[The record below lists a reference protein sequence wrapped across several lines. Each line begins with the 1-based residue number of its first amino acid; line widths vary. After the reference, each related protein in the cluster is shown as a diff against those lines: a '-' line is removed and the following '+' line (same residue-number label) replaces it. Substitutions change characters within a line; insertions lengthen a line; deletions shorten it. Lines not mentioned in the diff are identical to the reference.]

1 MSNPFLHNPHPS
13 PSEEYDELPL
23 PTIPVS
29 LTPDISNRHSL
40 EREPTADVIQ
50 YETGLEAP
58 GLHTPLQTPAEEL
71 PESAFFSPA
80 PPPESEPQPNPIRSP
95 RVRFRSISR
104 SISQRYHGIPTDSH
118 RIFSDQSDASRH
130 PLLPPVD
137 LNDVPLSGSVTPP
150 APTHSRH
157 AGLAGGRTP
166 EGPGEPHDGV
176 DPEKQHWRA
185 PEVER
190 TGSTIDRFRAA
201 GQLLRQKTVRLT
213 ERLGRP
219 VDEGEALNASMLPDD
234 LETGISAEELQ
245 ARRARR
251 DADRLRALE
260 AGEEPIEPP
269 PSAEAHRL
277 VRSMTQA
284 QGHLRSRRPR
294 GAYQRSGQTTPEGML
309 REFAARRRS
318 SGFGGAGS
326 GILSQLLK
334 LHASQTNSSSRA
346 GSVITDDSDSETQV
360 SSGATTPKK
369 GMLTPPMP
377 VSMPPSGSATPRKE
391 KLKWYKKSAHRS
403 TSSLVDA
410 SMNLSRA
417 SLPAGAA
424 EALQPPGKKHKRN
437 KRRTRLEDEIR
448 VTVHIAEIL
457 ARQRYIMQ
465 LCRALMRYGAPTH
478 RLEEYM
484 QMTARVL
491 EVSGQFLYLPGCMIM
506 SFDDPTTRTAE
517 VKLVRMVQGVDLGRL
532 ADTHNVYKNVVHDLI
547 GVEEA
552 TQELDEIMQRKP
564 RFNKWI
570 LVLMYGF
577 ASAAVGPFAFEARP
591 IDMPI
596 IFFLGCLVGFMQH
609 VLAPRSILYSN
620 VFEVTAAV
628 LISFLA
634 RAFGSI
640 RVTRNGASEELF
652 CFSAMAQSSIALILP
667 GFMVLCSSLEL
678 QSHQMIAGSIRMVYA
693 IIYSLFL
700 GYGITVGTT
709 IYGLMDTNATS
720 STTCSSLNI
729 YGSEYARKF
738 PFVAIYAVFL
748 AIVNHGKWK
757 QMPVMV
763 FIAVSGY
770 VTNYFSTTKLG
781 SNSEVAN
788 TVGAFTIGVLGNLY
802 SRLWHGHAATAIL
815 PGIFVLVPSGLASSG
830 ALISGIKYADEVR
843 QNIQNGNSSATSS
856 SSDTS
861 VASLGFG
868 MIQVAIGITVGL
880 FIAALVVYPYGK
892 RRTGLF
898 SF

>member
-1 MSNPFLHNPHPS
+1 MSGITNPHPS
-13 PSEEYDELPL
+13 PNEEYEEYPL
-23 PTIPVS
+23 PIILNDNLDP
-29 LTPDISNRHSL
+29 LPNPDRQSL
-40 EREPTADVIQ
+40 EREATVDARQ
-50 YETGLEAP
+50 YDAGLEP
-58 GLHTPLQTPAEEL
+58 VDTR
-71 PESAFFSPA
+71 
-80 PPPESEPQPNPIRSP
+80 IRSP
-95 RVRFRSISR
+95 RNRVRFRSLSVR
-104 SISQRYHGIPTDSH
+104 RNDSQD
-118 RIFSDQSDASRH
+118 DADPSAS
-130 PLLPPVD
+130 PLLPPAE
-137 LNDVPLSGSVTPP
+137 NDYRLTGTVTSP
-150 APTHSRH
+150 ARTHSRH
-157 AGLAGGRTP
+157 GSGLANVRTP
-166 EGPGEPHDGV
+166 DESHAETESEKPHGFLPTMD
-176 DPEKQHWRA
+176 
-185 PEVER
+185 R
-190 TGSTIDRFRAA
+190 TTSARDRFRAA
-201 GQLLRQKTVRLT
+201 GHLLHEKTVRLT

-219 VDEGEALNASMLPDD
+219 PDEGEALNASYIPDD
-234 LETGISAEELQ
+234 FDSGIPLEELQ
-245 ARRARR
+245 ARRARH
-251 DADRLRALE
+251 DADRLRAME
-260 AGEEPIEPP
+260 SGETLIEPP

-277 VRSMTQA
+277 VRSMTMVQD
-284 QGHLRSRRPR
+284 QLRKRKPQS
-294 GAYQRSGQTTPEGML
+294 AYQRSGQTTPEGL
-309 REFAARRRS
+309 IKDFAQRRRS
-318 SGFGGAGS
+318 SGFGGGS
-326 GILSQLLK
+326 GILSQLLR
-334 LHASQTNSSSRA
+334 LQATQTGGSSRA
-346 GSVITDDSDSETQV
+346 ESVITDDSDSETQV
-360 SSGATTPKK
+360 SSGMTTPKK
-369 GMLTPPMP
+369 GSLSPTITPSAPT
-377 VSMPPSGSATPRKE
+377 SGSATPRKE

-403 TSSLVDA
+403 TSSLVNA
-410 SMNLSRA
+410 SMNLSSA
-417 SLPAGAA
+417 SLPGAVDIAAG
-424 EALQPPGKKHKRN
+424 PPRKRKRN
-437 KRRTRLEDEIR
+437 KRKTRLEDEIR
-448 VTVHIAEIL
+448 VTVHIAEII

-552 TQELDEIMQRKP
+552 THELDEIMQRKP

-570 LVLMYGF
+570 LVLMYGL
-577 ASAAVGPFAFEARP
+577 ASTTVGPFAFQARP

-596 IFFLGCLVGFMQH
+596 IFCLGCIVGLMQH
-609 VLAPRSILYSN
+609 VIAPRSTLYSN

-628 LISFLA
+628 LTSFLA
-634 RAFGSI
+634 RALGSI
-640 RVTRNGASEELF
+640 KVTRNGTTEELF

-709 IYGLMDTNATS
+709 IYGLMDGNATS
-720 STTCSSLNI
+720 ATTCSGLDV
-729 YGSEYARKF
+729 YGSTYLRQF
-738 PFVAIYAVFL
+738 PFVAIYAIFL

-770 VTNYFSTTKLG
+770 VANYFSTTKLG
-781 SNSEVAN
+781 SQSEVAN

-802 SRLWHGHAATAIL
+802 SRVWHGHAATAIL

-830 ALISGIKYADEVR
+830 SLIAGIQYADEVR
-843 QNIQNGNSSATSS
+843 QNLDTNGTSS
-856 SSDTS
+856 TTSALSETS

-892 RRTGLF
+892 KRTGLF

>member
-1 MSNPFLHNPHPS
+1 MSGITNPHPS
-13 PSEEYDELPL
+13 PNEEYAEYPL
-23 PTIPVS
+23 PIIV
-29 LTPDISNRHSL
+29 TPDRHSL
-40 EREPTADVIQ
+40 EREATADAQQ
-50 YETGLEAP
+50 YDVGLAAGVQA
-58 GLHTPLQTPAEEL
+58 GLQVD
-71 PESAFFSPA
+71 PE
-80 PPPESEPQPNPIRSP
+80 PERGSRIRPSH
-95 RVRFRSISR
+95 RVRFRSLSLR
-104 SISQRYHGIPTDSH
+104 RNELPDDPSAR
-118 RIFSDQSDASRH
+118 
-130 PLLPPVD
+130 PLLPPADV
-137 LNDVPLSGSVTPP
+137 DVPLAGSITPP
-150 APTHSRH
+150 APAHSRQGS
-157 AGLAGGRTP
+157 GLSTAHSPDEFAQSEKHDFAPTMDRT
-166 EGPGEPHDGV
+166 
-176 DPEKQHWRA
+176 
-185 PEVER
+185 
-190 TGSTIDRFRAA
+190 TSTRERFRAA
-201 GQLLRQKTVRLT
+201 GHLLHQKTQRLT

-219 VDEGEALNASMLPDD
+219 PDEGEALNASYIPDD
-234 LETGISAEELQ
+234 FDSGIPLEELQ
-245 ARRARR
+245 ARRAKH
-251 DADRLRALE
+251 DADRARALE
-260 AGEEPIEPP
+260 NGEDLIEPP
-269 PSAEAHRL
+269 ASAEAHRL
-277 VRSMTQA
+277 VRSMTMVQD
-284 QGHLRSRRPR
+284 QLRKRKPQSAYHR
-294 GAYQRSGQTTPEGML
+294 GGQSGQTTPELLFKG
-309 REFAARRRS
+309 FAQRRRS
-318 SGFGGAGS
+318 SGLSGGS

-334 LHASQTNSSSRA
+334 LQATQTGSSSRA
-346 GSVITDDSDSETQV
+346 ESVITDDSDSETQV
-360 SSGATTPKK
+360 SSGVNTPRK
-369 GMLTPPMP
+369 GSLSPLITPSAPT
-377 VSMPPSGSATPRKE
+377 SGSATPRKE
-391 KLKWYKKSAHRS
+391 KLKWYKKPNHHS
-403 TSSLVDA
+403 TASLVNA
-410 SMNLSRA
+410 SMNLSSA
-417 SLPAGAA
+417 SLPGAVDAAAG
-424 EALQPPGKKHKRN
+424 PPQKRKKN
-437 KRRTRLEDEIR
+437 KRKTRLEDEIR
-448 VTVHIAEIL
+448 VTVHIAEII

-552 TQELDEIMQRKP
+552 THELDEIMQRKP

-570 LVLMYGF
+570 LVLMYGL
-577 ASAAVGPFAFEARP
+577 ASTTVGPFAFQARP

-596 IFFLGCLVGFMQH
+596 IFCLGCIVGLMQH
-609 VLAPRSILYSN
+609 VLAPKSTLYSN

-628 LISFLA
+628 LTSFLA
-634 RAFGSI
+634 RALGSI
-640 RVTRNGASEELF
+640 KVVRGGETEELF

-709 IYGLMDTNATS
+709 IYGLMDDNATS
-720 STTCSSLNI
+720 QTSCSGLDV
-729 YGSEYARKF
+729 YGSTYLRQF

-770 VTNYFSTTKLG
+770 IANYFSTTVLG
-781 SNSEVAN
+781 SQSEVAN

-802 SRLWHGHAATAIL
+802 SRVWHGHAATAIL

-830 ALISGIKYADEVR
+830 SLIAGIKYADEVR
-843 QNIQNGNSSATSS
+843 SNLDKNGTSS
-856 SSDTS
+856 STSALTETS

-880 FIAALVVYPYGK
+880 FIAALVVYPFGK
-892 RRTGLF
+892 KRTGLF

>member
-1 MSNPFLHNPHPS
+1 MSGITNPHPS
-13 PSEEYDELPL
+13 PNEEYAEYPL
-23 PTIPVS
+23 PIIE
-29 LTPDISNRHSL
+29 LSNPGDRQSL
-40 EREPTADVIQ
+40 EREATADAHH
-50 YETGLEAP
+50 YDTLE
-58 GLHTPLQTPAEEL
+58 
-71 PESAFFSPA
+71 
-80 PPPESEPQPNPIRSP
+80 PPERGIRSP
-95 RVRFRSISR
+95 RVRFRSMSLRRNESR
-104 SISQRYHGIPTDSH
+104 DVTEP
-118 RIFSDQSDASRH
+118 SDLSR
-130 PLLPPVD
+130 PLLPPAD
-137 LNDVPLSGSVTPP
+137 LSEVPLSGTITPP

-157 AGLAGGRTP
+157 GSGLANVRTSD
-166 EGPGEPHDGV
+166 ENQSEKHDFAT
-176 DPEKQHWRA
+176 DIH
-185 PEVER
+185 R
-190 TGSTIDRFRAA
+190 TTSAKDRFRAA
-201 GQLLRQKTVRLT
+201 GQLLRQKTARLT

-219 VDEGEALNASMLPDD
+219 PDEGEALNASYIPDD
-234 LETGISAEELQ
+234 FDSGIPLEELQ
-245 ARRARR
+245 ARRARH
-251 DADRLRALE
+251 DADRARALE
-260 AGEEPIEPP
+260 NGEELHEPP
-269 PSAEAHRL
+269 ASAEAHRL
-277 VRSMTQA
+277 VRSMTMVQD
-284 QGHLRSRRPR
+284 QLRKRKPQS
-294 GAYQRSGQTTPEGML
+294 AYQRSGQTTPEGL
-309 REFAARRRS
+309 IKDFAQRRRS
-318 SGFGGAGS
+318 SGFGGGS

-334 LHASQTNSSSRA
+334 LQASTTGGSSRPE
-346 GSVITDDSDSETQV
+346 SVITDDSDSDTQV
-360 SSGATTPKK
+360 SSGMTTPKK
-369 GMLTPPMP
+369 GSRSPTITP
-377 VSMPPSGSATPRKE
+377 SMPTSGAATPRKE
-391 KLKWYKKSAHRS
+391 KLKWYKKPAHRS
-403 TSSLVDA
+403 TSSLVNA
-410 SMNLSRA
+410 SMNLSTA
-417 SLPAGAA
+417 SLPAVADVTPGA
-424 EALQPPGKKHKRN
+424 
-437 KRRTRLEDEIR
+437 KRRKAKRKTRLEDEIR
-448 VTVHIAEIL
+448 VTVHIAEII

-552 TQELDEIMQRKP
+552 THELDEIMQRKP

-570 LVLMYGF
+570 LVVMYGL
-577 ASAAVGPFAFEARP
+577 ASSSVGPFAFSARP
-591 IDMPI
+591 IDMPL
-596 IFFLGCLVGFMQH
+596 IFCLGCLVGMMQH
-609 VLAPRSILYSN
+609 VLAPKSTLYSN

-628 LISFLA
+628 LTSFLA

-640 RVTRNGASEELF
+640 KVTRNGQSEELF

-709 IYGLMDTNATS
+709 IYGLMDGNATS
-720 STTCSSLNI
+720 SSTCSGLDV
-729 YGSEYARKF
+729 YGSTYLRQF
-738 PFVAIYAVFL
+738 PFVAIYAIFL

-770 VTNYFSTTKLG
+770 IANYFSTTKLG
-781 SNSEVAN
+781 SQSEVAN

-830 ALISGIKYADEVR
+830 SLIAGIRYADEVR
-843 QNIQNGNSSATSS
+843 QNLKNNGTSS
-856 SSDTS
+856 SASVLSETS

-880 FIAALVVYPYGK
+880 FIAALVVYPFGK
-892 RRTGLF
+892 KRTGLF

>member
-1 MSNPFLHNPHPS
+1 MSTPINTPLPS
-13 PSEEYDELPL
+13 PNEEYDEFPLLPEDLTVPL
-23 PTIPVS
+23 PSPVLPVTGHAVVPDPFQSETRHADPVAAFSAEPENGPTPVTEPVS
-29 LTPDISNRHSL
+29 QPLATP
-40 EREPTADVIQ
+40 
-50 YETGLEAP
+50 ETE
-58 GLHTPLQTPAEEL
+58 
-71 PESAFFSPA
+71 
-80 PPPESEPQPNPIRSP
+80 QPRTRSP
-95 RVRFRSISR
+95 RVRFHSITRSLSD
-104 SISQRYHGIPTDSH
+104 RYHHIQDGNNRLFSGRSDSA
-118 RIFSDQSDASRH
+118 QH
-130 PLLPPVD
+130 PLLPPPTD
-137 LNDVPLSGSVTPP
+137 LADDTLSGFVTPP
-150 APTHSRH
+150 APAYSRP
-157 AGLAGGRTP
+157 AGHAGGRAPST
-166 EGPGEPHDGV
+166 EYFST
-176 DPEKQHWRA
+176 DPEKYAHHDHGDDEHTNPAR
-185 PEVER
+185 ER
-190 TGSTIDRFRAA
+190 LRAA
-201 GQLLRQKTVRLT
+201 GQLIRQKTTHLTQRL
-213 ERLGRP
+213 RRP
-219 VDEGEALNASMLPDD
+219 SNEGEALHASILPEDMGIP
-234 LETGISAEELQ
+234 LEEVQ

-251 DADRLRALE
+251 QADRLRMLEE
-260 AGEEPIEPP
+260 AGEESLEPP

-277 VRSMTQA
+277 VRSMTQVQDQLA
-284 QGHLRSRRPR
+284 LRKRRPR
-294 GAYQRSGQTTPEGML
+294 PAYQRSGQTTPEGAL
-309 REFAARRRS
+309 RGFAARRRS
-318 SGFGGAGS
+318 SGGFGGG
-326 GILSQLLK
+326 GILAQLLK
-334 LHASQTNSSSRA
+334 LQATQSASSRPE
-346 GSVITDDSDSETQV
+346 SVITDDSDSDAPL

-369 GMLTPPMP
+369 ISSQSP
-377 VSMPPSGSATPRKE
+377 SMPLSLPASGAATPRKE
-391 KLKWYKKSAHRS
+391 KLKWYKKSPHRS
-403 TSSLVDA
+403 TASLVDA
-410 SMNLSRA
+410 SINLSRA

-424 EALQPPGKKHKRN
+424 ESLHANKRTRRN

-484 QMTARVL
+484 SMTARVL

-517 VKLVRMVQGVDLGRL
+517 VKLVRMAQGIDLGRL

-552 TQELDEIMQRKP
+552 TQELDEIMSRKP

-577 ASAAVGPFAFEARP
+577 ASATVGPFAFGARP
-591 IDMPI
+591 IDMPM
-596 IFFLGCLVGFMQH
+596 IFCLGCIVGLMQH
-609 VLAPRSILYSN
+609 VFAPRSALYSN

-628 LISFLA
+628 LTSFLA
-634 RAFGSI
+634 RALGSI
-640 RVTRNGASEELF
+640 TITHNGTTQQLF
-652 CFSAMAQSSIALILP
+652 CFSALAQSSIALILP

-709 IYGLMDTNATS
+709 IYGLIDRNATS
-720 STTCSSLNI
+720 ATSCANLEI
-729 YGSEYARKF
+729 YGSSYARQF

-757 QMPVMV
+757 QMPVQV
-763 FIAVSGY
+763 LIAISGY
-770 VTNYFSTTKLG
+770 VTNYFSTTKFG
-781 SNSEVAN
+781 TQSEVGN

-802 SRLWHGHAATAIL
+802 SRIWHGQAATAIL

-830 ALISGIKYADEVR
+830 SLISGIQYADSVR
-843 QNIQNGNSSATSS
+843 YNLETHGNSTSTSS
-856 SSDTS
+856 MTDTS

-892 RRTGLF
+892 KRTGLF